1 MKKFIL
7 ITGGARSGKSHY
19 AVEMARKLAAPP
31 ATHRVVYVATACFR
45 DEEMEKRIEA
55 HKKARPAEWQTVEEN
70 KNVDTVIFNL
80 KGLSEIVVIDC
91 LTMLVS
97 NLMLELNNQEQ
108 ILKRLES
115 VFRMIND
122 SDMTVILV
130 TNEVGSGIVPETVLG
145 RDFRDLAGKANQM
158 AAAAADEVYLMV
170 TGIPLRIKGTH

>member
-19 AVEMARKLAAPP
+19 AVELARKMSAPP
-31 ATHRVVYVATACFR
+31 STHRVVYIATACFL
-45 DEEMEKRIEA
+45 DEEMKQRIAA
-55 HKKARPAEWQTVEEN
+55 HQKSRPAEWQTVEED
-70 KNVDTVIFNL
+70 KNVDTVILNL

-97 NLMLELNNQEQ
+97 NLMLELKNPDKV
-108 ILKRLES
+108 ILRMES
-115 VFRMIND
+115 VLRMIND
-122 SDMTVILV
+122 SDMTVIAV

-158 AAAAADEVYLMV
+158 AAAAADDVFMMI
-170 TGIPLRIKGTH
+170 TGIPIKIKGNH